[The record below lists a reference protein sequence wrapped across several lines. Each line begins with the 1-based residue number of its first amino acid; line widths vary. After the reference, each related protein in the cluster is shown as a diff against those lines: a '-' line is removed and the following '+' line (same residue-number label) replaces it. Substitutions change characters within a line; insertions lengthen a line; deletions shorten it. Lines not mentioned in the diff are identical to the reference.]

1 MSLDEIIARGVL
13 PASAAAKKR
22 ARNKL
27 QQAVRSRW
35 LDKPNVCEGCGAP
48 GKVTAHH
55 ANYSLAL
62 TVDWLC
68 PKCHVYVHSRLRNTL
83 ELPDSPKR
91 GFDALSPREKQVYW
105 QSGFDALSPREKQ
118 VYWQKCL
125 LVSNRKIALNLGIAH
140 RTVKNHVTAIR
151 DKLRRG
157 SWLTGHTLG
166 D

>member
-13 PASAAAKKR
+13 PASAAVKKR

-27 QQAVRSRW
+27 RQAVRSRW
-35 LDKPNVCEGCGAP
+35 LDKPGVCEGCGAP

-68 PKCHVYVHSRLRNTL
+68 PKCHAYVHSRLRNTL
-83 ELPDSPKR
+83 ELPDPPKR
-91 GFDALSPREKQVYW
+91 GFYALSPREKQI
-105 QSGFDALSPREKQ
+105 
-118 VYWQKCL
+118 YWQKCL

-157 SWLTGHTLG
+157 SWPTGHTLG